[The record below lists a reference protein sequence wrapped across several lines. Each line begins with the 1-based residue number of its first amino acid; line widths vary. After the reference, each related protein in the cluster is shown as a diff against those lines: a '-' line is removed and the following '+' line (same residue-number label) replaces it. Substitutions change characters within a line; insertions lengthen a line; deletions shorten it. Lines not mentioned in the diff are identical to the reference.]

1 MISMGWPIP
10 TRRAAIVAVLA
21 GASALVVPIALSS
34 DAWAGYWVL
43 VNLGLVVVFLLD
55 LALAPSPKRF
65 EVERVHPSAV
75 TIGARAS
82 IGWDISQ
89 RGGRKAVVQIA
100 DEFAPSL
107 GAETRRASVNV
118 PANGVGSART
128 WFRPIRRGRFLPKR
142 VVLRTKGPLGL
153 MARQRNLD
161 VETTLRVLPL
171 YRSAKQAELATKQA
185 RLQQIGL
192 RSARTRGG
200 GTEFDHLREMTAD
213 DETRRIDWAAT
224 ARSMRPVV
232 RSYRAEQ
239 NQSVLCLL
247 DSGRVMAGRINA
259 IPRFEYGMDAAML
272 LADLSTGL
280 GDRMGLIAFD
290 RTVHTTIEPS
300 NRRAQR
306 AVVAERLFD
315 VEPALAESDY
325 RSMVIHVA
333 ARYRRRHMLV
343 LLTELTEEVVESFV
357 LPALPILTRTHLVAV
372 ASVQDPD
379 VLAWAHSGRA
389 DTEGAFLRASAI
401 EAIAARRRVAAQLR
415 AKGALVVDEGPDRF
429 SGALGELYLEAK
441 AIGRL

>member
-1 MISMGWPIP
+1 M
-10 TRRAAIVAVLA
+10 V
-21 GASALVVPIALSS
+21 
-34 DAWAGYWVL
+34 
-43 VNLGLVVVFLLD
+43 
-55 LALAPSPKRF
+55 
-65 EVERVHPSAV
+65 
-75 TIGARAS
+75 
-82 IGWDISQ
+82 
-89 RGGRKAVVQIA
+89 
-100 DEFAPSL
+100 
-107 GAETRRASVNV
+107 
-118 PANGVGSART
+118 
-128 WFRPIRRGRFLPKR
+128 
-142 VVLRTKGPLGL
+142 
-153 MARQRNLD
+153 RQRNVD
-161 VETTLRVLPL
+161 VATTLRVLPL
-171 YRSAKQAELATKQA
+171 YRSARQAELATKQA
-185 RLQQIGL
+185 RLQQVGL

-232 RSYRAEQ
+232 RTYRAEQ

-247 DSGRVMAGRINA
+247 DSGRVMAGRIDA

-325 RSMVIHVA
+325 RSMVTHVA

-343 LLTELTEEVVESFV
+343 LLTELSEEVVESFV

-372 ASVQDPD
+372 ASVRDPD
-379 VLAWAHSGRA
+379 VIAWAHGGRA
-389 DTEGAFLRASAI
+389 DAEGAFLRASAI
-401 EAIAARRRVAAQLR
+401 EAITTRQRVAAQLR
-415 AKGALVVDEGPDRF
+415 AKGALVVDEEPARF
-429 SGALGELYLEAK
+429 SAALGELYLEAK
-441 AIGRL
+441 AVGRL

>member
-1 MISMGWPIP
+1 MSWPIP

-21 GASALVVPIALSS
+21 GASALVLPVAFTS
-34 DAWAGYWVL
+34 DGWAGYAVL
-43 VNLGLVVVFLLD
+43 VNLGLLLVLLVD
-55 LALAPSPKRF
+55 WALAPSTKRF
-65 EVERVHPSAV
+65 GVERVHPSAV
-75 TIGARAS
+75 SIGSRAS
-82 IGWDISQ
+82 IGWDVTQS
-89 RGGRKAVVQIA
+89 GGRQASIWVA

-107 GAETRRASVNV
+107 GAETRRARIEV
-118 PANGVGSART
+118 PGNGIGSART
-128 WFRPIRRGRFLPKR
+128 WFEPTRRGRFTPR
-142 VVLRTKGPLGL
+142 HVVLRTRGPLGL
-153 MARQRNLD
+153 MTRQRNTE
-161 VETTLRVLPL
+161 VESTLRVLPL

-185 RLQQIGL
+185 RLQQVGL
-192 RSARTRGG
+192 RSARSRGG
-200 GTEFDHLREMTAD
+200 GTEFDHLREMTVD

-290 RTVHTTIEPS
+290 RTVHTTIQPS

-325 RSMVIHVA
+325 RSMVTHVA

-389 DTEGAFLRASAI
+389 DTDGAFLRASAI
-401 EAIAARRRVAAQLR
+401 EALATRRRVAAQLR

-429 SGALGELYLEAK
+429 SAALGELYLEAK
-441 AIGRL
+441 AVGRL

>member
-1 MISMGWPIP
+1 MSWPIP
-10 TRRAAIVAVLA
+10 TRRAAILAVLA
-21 GASALVVPIALSS
+21 GASALVLPVALSS
-34 DAWAGYWVL
+34 DGWAGYWLLINV
-43 VNLGLVVVFLLD
+43 GLVVLLLID
-55 LALAPSPKRF
+55 WLAAPDTKRF
-65 EVERVHPSAV
+65 DVERVHPGAV

-82 IGWDISQ
+82 IGWDVSQ
-89 RGGRKAVVQIA
+89 RAGRKAAVWIA
-100 DEFAPSL
+100 DEFSPSF
-107 GAETRRASVNV
+107 GAETRRARIEV
-118 PANGVGSART
+118 PGNGVGSART
-128 WFRPIRRGRFLPKR
+128 WFQPARRGRFTPRR
-142 VVLRTKGPLGL
+142 VVMRTQGPLGL
-153 MARQRNLD
+153 MMRQRNLD

-185 RLQQIGL
+185 RQQQIGL
-192 RSARTRGG
+192 RSARMRGG

-290 RTVHTTIEPS
+290 RTVHTTIQPS

-325 RSMVIHVA
+325 RSMVTHVA

-343 LLTELTEEVVESFV
+343 LLTELSEEVVESFV

-379 VLAWAHSGRA
+379 VLAWANSGRA

-401 EAIAARRRVAAQLR
+401 EASATRRRVAAQLR

-429 SGALGELYLEAK
+429 SAALGELYLEAK
-441 AIGRL
+441 AVGRL

>member
-1 MISMGWPIP
+1 MSWPIP

-21 GASALVVPIALSS
+21 GASALVLPVAFSS
-34 DAWAGYWVL
+34 DSWAGYLVLINLVLAVVL
-43 VNLGLVVVFLLD
+43 VIDVLL
-55 LALAPSPKRF
+55 AASPKRF
-65 EVERVHPSAV
+65 EVERVHPNAV
-75 TIGARAS
+75 TIGSQGS
-82 IGWDISQ
+82 IGWDVSQ
-89 RGGRKAVVQIA
+89 RGGRRTAVWVA

-107 GAETRRASVNV
+107 GAETRRARIDV
-118 PANGVGSART
+118 PSNGVGSARI
-128 WFRPIRRGRFLPKR
+128 WFVPARRGRFEPSR
-142 VVLRTKGPLGL
+142 VVVRTTGPLGL
-153 MARQRNLD
+153 MVRQRNVD
-161 VETTLRVLPL
+161 VPTTLRVLPL

-192 RSARTRGG
+192 RSARIRGG

-272 LADLSTGL
+272 LADLTTGL

-306 AVVAERLFD
+306 ALVAERLFD
-315 VEPALAESDY
+315 IEPALAESDY
-325 RSMVIHVA
+325 RSMVTHVA

-343 LLTELTEEVVESFV
+343 LLTELSEEVVESFV

-379 VLAWAHSGRA
+379 VIAWAHSGRA

-401 EAIAARRRVAAQLR
+401 EAIAARQRVAAQLR

-429 SGALGELYLEAK
+429 SAALGELYLEAK